1 MKKLFLFAAVAFLSV
16 NAMAQGKSK
25 GHGNDK
31 EKVKNHKEHEEDND
45 DDNNGKYEKIKKNK
59 ETEAEHRQREDIN
72 RVENRQREDRNENR
86 NRAEN
91 GSRMSNHQ
99 PKKVQAALLRD
110 YPNAT
115 NIVWSKYKGDYTATF
130 NNGLFRSTAVYHANG
145 ARRDTRT
152 VLTRQQM
159 PGTIWDKIFQRDRV
173 TPTSYT
179 QIERPSVTQNIYRIL
194 AGNTAY
200 YYDANGNRVQYNY

>member
-16 NAMAQGKSK
+16 NAIAQGKSK
-25 GHGNDK
+25 GKGHGNGK
-31 EKVKNHKEHEEDND
+31 EKSKMHKEHND
-45 DDNNGKYEKIKKNK
+45 DDDRENSGKYEQRKKDK
-59 ETEAEHRQREDIN
+59 ETAEQRRQRETVN
-72 RVENRQREDRNENR
+72 GRNQT
-86 NRAEN
+86 
-91 GSRMSNHQ
+91 GKMSKNQ

-130 NNGLFRSTAVYHANG
+130 NNGVFRSTAVYHANG
-145 ARRDTRT
+145 ARKDTRT
-152 VLTRQQM
+152 ALTRQQM
-159 PGTIWDKIFQRDRV
+159 PGTIWDGIFQRDNV

-179 QIERPSVTQNIYRIL
+179 QIERPSMRQNIYRIL